1 MFAPAVECQRGLGQ
15 QWALGVGPR
24 FRPDPIGVMKFR
36 LIALVSVL
44 TLFAQT
50 AAAHALSAPDQLNV
64 EVIKGDPI
72 PNAVFTV
79 TSIPPDLPFEMAT
92 SSTFFT
98 ISRNSTTTPATITV
112 TFNQSL
118 SEELVSLS
126 DTISITMPALL
137 PEYDLQQTVEV
148 RLFVKELGAPPAI
161 RTNRSSFALTALT
174 SGSLEGQ
181 RFLRISNG
189 GGQPLNYSLQTTYA
203 AGQPSAWLDIFPMS
217 GSVEEDSNTHTFS
230 VLSAALPPGVYSAQ
244 VAITGNAANS
254 PQVVSVTLTVTE
266 PPLLVPNPFQL
277 ELQTLAGKQTD
288 AAGSFQ
294 ILNLGGGSLTYLMTL
309 NVPWLKI
316 VPLQATVTDDPVEHV
331 ISINASG
338 MAAGK
343 YSTVVPIEPLAQG
356 FPNDSVTINLTLTE
370 PPALSASPASVVLEG
385 VAGSTSAVKGFVA
398 VTSELNSVLNWTAQL
413 QQAAPWLTITP
424 GGPAP
429 GALTLSADSSG
440 LAPGVHEAEV
450 VVSGQAI
457 SGGAT
462 YPNTLRVPVVFTV
475 SPPPA
480 SPLYVSK
487 QSVLLQSLEGGP
499 AARQTIGIGAV
510 SGDPL
515 SWWIDD
521 QDLAPWLSVGAVE
534 GLTPSLVEL
543 SADPAG
549 LAPGLYQH
557 AVEVSSGAQ
566 RRSVAVAFSVGG
578 GGKDLLD
585 VTPRGLAFDFQAG
598 ASRASRR
605 SLYVVNSG
613 AQPAPWS
620 VVFGNGAKPAWL
632 TVNPSSGAAAP
643 GETSAVELTVN
654 PAGLAA
660 GEYSSLMRVDAGDGA
675 SRFVTVIVQVR
686 PPNAGP
692 QPNANPASLTLQ
704 APAGTAA
711 PAGAVVQLTEPSG
724 LAAKYQVRA
733 ASAGSWLSVSASQGQ
748 IAAGATASL
757 TIRANPTGLAAGAYS
772 GEVVVDFTDG
782 RTRFVPVLFIVRPA
796 PGAPECAESA
806 WFVNLTNP
814 SPGFQAA
821 TGTPLAV
828 DLEVRNACGGPVNG
842 VSPAIEF
849 SSSEPSVALIGVG
862 GGRYAGTWT
871 PQIAAQQVTAAVMLA
886 GAKPASATGTVTTAN
901 RPWIG
906 RGGVVNGADFVAR
919 QAVAHGSIVSLFG
932 DGLAAATG
940 TAGQVPLPTTL
951 AQTSV
956 LVNGAAAPLFAV
968 FPQQINLQA
977 PFEAADRG
985 TVDIVVYA
993 NGRLTTP
1000 ESLAVAE
1007 SQPAIFELPSSFDGP
1022 GRAAAI
1028 NQDGTLNSTSNPAAS
1043 GSVIAVFLTGQGPLT
1058 AAVATGAAA
1067 PPSPGLALAS
1077 LASSA
1082 ILDGEDVELE
1092 FLGLTPGYVGLLQAN
1107 VRLGTIATAKAA
1119 AELTVKIGEQ
1129 TAIPLRVSVKP

>member
-1 MFAPAVECQRGLGQ
+1 MVVGRRAWLAPDKA
-15 QWALGVGPR
+15 A
-24 FRPDPIGVMKFR
+24 VMKFR
-36 LIALVSVL
+36 LIALASVL

-50 AAAHALSAPDQLNV
+50 ALAHTLSAPDQQDV

-72 PNAVFTV
+72 PTAVFTV
-79 TSIPPDLPFEMAT
+79 TSTPSELPFEMAT

-112 TFNQSL
+112 TFDQSL
-118 SEELVSLS
+118 SAELVSLS
-126 DTISITMPALL
+126 DTISITMPELL
-137 PEYDLQQTVEV
+137 PEYDLQETVEV
-148 RLFVKELGAPPAI
+148 RLLVRELGAPPAI
-161 RTNRSSFALTALT
+161 RTNRSNFALTAVT
-174 SGSLEGQ
+174 SGGSVEGQ

-189 GGQPLNYSLQTTYA
+189 GGEPLNYSLQTTYA

-217 GSVEEDSNTHTFS
+217 GSVTDDATTHTFS
-230 VLSAALPPGVYSAQ
+230 VLAAALPPGVYSAQ
-244 VAITGNAANS
+244 VAITGNSANS

-277 ELQTLAGKQTD
+277 ELQAFAGKQTD
-288 AAGSFQ
+288 AVGSFQ

-309 NVPWLKI
+309 DVPWLKI
-316 VPLQATVTDDPVEHV
+316 VPLQSTVSDDPIEHV
-331 ISINASG
+331 ISINAAG

-370 PPALSASPASVVLEG
+370 PPALGASPPSVSLEG
-385 VAGSTSAVKGFVA
+385 VAGSKTDVNGFVA
-398 VTSELNSVLNWTAQL
+398 VTSELNSLLNWTAEL
-413 QQAAPWLTITP
+413 QQAAAWLEITP

-429 GALTLSADSSG
+429 GALTLSADSSD
-440 LAPGVHEAEV
+440 LAPGIYEAEV
-450 VVSGQAI
+450 VIAGQAV

-462 YPNTLRVPVVFTV
+462 YPNTLRLPVVFTV

-487 QSVLLQSLEGGP
+487 QSVLLQSLEGGL
-499 AARQTIGIGAV
+499 AGRQTIGIGAV

-515 SWWIDD
+515 SWTIDV
-521 QDLAPWLSVGAVE
+521 QGLAPWLSIGAVE

-557 AVEVSSGAQ
+557 TIEVSSGAQ
-566 RRSVAVAFSVGG
+566 RRNVAIAFSVGG
-578 GGKDLLD
+578 AGNDLLD
-585 VTPRGLAFDFQAG
+585 VTPRGLGFDFQAG
-598 ASRASRR
+598 ANKASKR

-632 TVNPSSGAAAP
+632 TVNPSSGAAAA
-643 GETSAVELTVN
+643 GEAAAVELAVN
-654 PAGLAA
+654 PAGLTE
-660 GEYSSLMRVDAGDGA
+660 GEHSSLMRVDAGDGT

-686 PPNAGP
+686 PPTAGP
-692 QPNANPASLTLQ
+692 QPHANPASLTLQ
-704 APAGTAA
+704 SSAGTVA
-711 PAGAVVQLTEPSG
+711 PTGAVVQLTEPSG

-733 ASAGSWLSVSASQGQ
+733 SSFGSWLSLSATQGQ

-757 TIRANPTGLAAGAYS
+757 TIRANPTGLAAGAYA

-782 RTRFVPVLFIVRPA
+782 RTRVIPVLYIVRPT
-796 PGAPECAESA
+796 PGPSQGIPECAENA
-806 WFVNLTNP
+806 WFVNLTSP
-814 SPGFQAA
+814 PPGFPAS

-828 DLEVRNACGGPVNG
+828 DLEVRDACGGPVNG

-849 SSSEPSVALIGVG
+849 SSSEPSIALMGIGS
-862 GGRYAGTWT
+862 GRYVGTWT
-871 PQIAAQQVTAAVMLA
+871 PQIAAQQVTVAVILPDA
-886 GAKPASATGTVTTAN
+886 QPASATGTVTAAN

-906 RGGVVNGADFVAR
+906 RGGVVNGADFVSR
-919 QAVAHGSIVSLFG
+919 QAVAPGSIVSLFG
-932 DGLAAATG
+932 DALASATG
-940 TAGQVPLPTTL
+940 TAGRVPLPTTL
-951 AQTSV
+951 AQASV
-956 LVNGAAAPLFAV
+956 LVNGAATPLFAV
-968 FPQQINLQA
+968 FPQQINLQV
-977 PFEAADRG
+977 PFEAAARG
-985 TVDIVVYA
+985 TVDVVVSA

-1000 ESLAVAE
+1000 ESLAVAK

-1028 NQDGTLNSTSNPAAS
+1028 NQDGTLNSTSNPAQS
-1043 GSVIAVFLTGQGPLT
+1043 GSVVVIFLTGQGPLT
-1058 AAVATGAAA
+1058 VDVATGAAA
-1067 PPSPGLALAS
+1067 PSDPS
-1077 LASSA
+1077 LARA
-1082 ILDGEDVELE
+1082 TLEGGATLDGQTVQLE

-1107 VRLGTIATAKAA
+1107 VRLGAVEAANAA
-1119 AELTVKIGEQ
+1119 AELKIRIGGNESVP
-1129 TAIPLRVSVKP
+1129 ALISVKP